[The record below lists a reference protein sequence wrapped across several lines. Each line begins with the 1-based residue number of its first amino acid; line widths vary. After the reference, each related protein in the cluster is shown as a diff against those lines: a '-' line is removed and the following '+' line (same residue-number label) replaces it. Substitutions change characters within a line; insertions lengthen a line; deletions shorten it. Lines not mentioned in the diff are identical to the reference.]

1 MAGREMVM
9 RTEGNKAVSEVV
21 LISGFKTIAR
31 LFWQKIKAFLKG
43 YSLPHGNID
52 ITYALY

>member
-1 MAGREMVM
+1 MVM
-9 RTEGNKAVSEVV
+9 RTEGNKAASEVV